1 MKSNCYELVESI
13 IDKYTIDS
21 KKPIIDNIKIDI
33 KCEGQ
38 PYKVI
43 RLNDEQYRKLSQTS
57 IPIDDDYFHLL
68 SLSNTNEIFSNC
80 AKLYVSLK
88 LLFGESGFLY
98 DDYKGSF
105 AFPFLI
111 LFEKKKK
118 EYAYLLRIYNNLDRG
133 EYIIRKIIHVEDTN
147 YTRDVYHKPFDEFPR
162 EKIRYFMNF
171 ICGYLEGFLEVG
183 KDQYNESFYHNID
196 SSLFIFGYKDDDF
209 FEYEFETEEEYDKA
223 LEELR
228 SNCN

>member
-1 MKSNCYELVESI
+1 MRSTCYKLVESI

-21 KKPIIDNIKIDI
+21 TKPVIKNIMINI

-43 RLNDEQYRKLSQTS
+43 RLNDHQYHKLASTS
-57 IPIDDDYFHLL
+57 IPIEDDYLHIICL
-68 SLSNTNEIFSNC
+68 NRGEGIFSNC
-80 AKLYVSLK
+80 AKLYVALK
-88 LLFGESGFLY
+88 LLFGESGSLY

-111 LFEKKKK
+111 LFKKKKK
-118 EYAYLLRIYNNLDRG
+118 EYVYLLKFYNNRNSC
-133 EYIIRKIIHVEDTN
+133 EYLIRKIIHIEDTN

-171 ICGYLEGFLEVG
+171 ICGYLKGFLEVV
-183 KDQYNESFYHNID
+183 KEEYNESFYHKVD
-196 SSLFIFGYKDDDF
+196 SSLFIFGYKDNDF

-223 LEELR
+223 LEQFEK
-228 SNCN
+228 